1 MQVTLKPPLRDLS
14 TMFALEVVYK
24 DKLLEQFDGKE
35 EKAKLAHD
43 SWHDALKAI
52 ELSRQE
58 K

>member
-1 MQVTLKPPLRDLS
+1 M
-14 TMFALEVVYK
+14 LE
-24 DKLLEQFDGKE
+24 DPRE
-35 EKAKLAHD
+35 ENKMVEIHPIAYDRPTNKWITIKGEHD